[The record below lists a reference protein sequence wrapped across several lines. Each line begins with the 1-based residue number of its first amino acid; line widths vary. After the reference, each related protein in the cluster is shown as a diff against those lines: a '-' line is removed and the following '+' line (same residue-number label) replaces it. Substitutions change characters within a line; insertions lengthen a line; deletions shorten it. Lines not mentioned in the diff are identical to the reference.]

1 MKITKVEA
9 IGLSYPLEKPIWDSQ
24 HHIASR
30 NCVLV
35 KVYTDEGFIGVGE
48 AAHFGGPLIST
59 ITILEKELA
68 PLVIGEDPHAVERI
82 WDKVYRT
89 TIQHGRRGIVI
100 AALSG
105 IDIALW
111 DIIGQKAGLPL
122 YRLLGYSED
131 RVQAY
136 ASTGFYS
143 EGKGPEELA
152 QEAGAAVQAGFR
164 AVKIKVGGLPLR
176 EDLKRVEAVRATVG
190 KDVRL
195 MVDANSNWE
204 VPTALKAA
212 RALEELDIAWIE
224 EPVAVDDIEGSARV
238 ALATSI
244 PIAGYEQETTRY
256 GFKELILRKAVHIV
270 QPDAIWSGGITECRK
285 IAALAA
291 AWNLRCIPHV
301 FSSAICLAANLH
313 LLASIPNGGWVEFD
327 QNPNALR
334 EELILQPFRID
345 KDGCVALPERPGLGI
360 VLNSDIIERYRI
372 HV

>member
-1 MKITKVEA
+1 MKITKIET
-9 IGLSYPLEKPIWDSQ
+9 IGLSYPLEKPIWDAQ
-24 HHIASR
+24 HYIASR

-48 AAHFGGPLIST
+48 AAHFGGPVTST
-59 ITILEKELA
+59 MTIIEKELA
-68 PLVIGEDPHAVERI
+68 PLVIGEDPYAVERI
-82 WDKVYRT
+82 WEKVYRT

-122 YRLLGYSED
+122 YRLLGSNAEE
-131 RVQAY
+131 VQAY
-136 ASTGFYS
+136 ASVGFYS
-143 EGKGPEELA
+143 EGKGPAELA
-152 QEAGAAVQAGFR
+152 KEAGAAVKAGFR
-164 AVKIKVGGLPLR
+164 AVKMKVGGLLLR
-176 EDLKRVEAVRATVG
+176 EDLKRVEAVREIIG
-190 KDVRL
+190 DDIPL
-195 MVDANSNWE
+195 MVDANSNWD

-212 RALEELDIAWIE
+212 RALEAFDIAWIE

-238 ALATSI
+238 AQATSI

-256 GFKELILRKAVHIV
+256 GFKELILRKAVNIV

-291 AWNLRCIPHV
+291 AWNLKCIPHV
-301 FSSAICLAANLH
+301 FSSAVCLAANLH
-313 LLASIPNGGWVEFD
+313 FLAAIPNGGWIEFD

-345 KDGCVALPERPGLGI
+345 KDGRVPLPNRPGLGI
-360 VLNSDIIERYRI
+360 ELNDDIIDRYRVHI
-372 HV
+372 